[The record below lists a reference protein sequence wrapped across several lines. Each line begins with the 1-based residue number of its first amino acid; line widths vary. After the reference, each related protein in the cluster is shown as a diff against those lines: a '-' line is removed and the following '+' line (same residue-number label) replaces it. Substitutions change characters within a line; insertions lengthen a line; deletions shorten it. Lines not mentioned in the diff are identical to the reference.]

1 MRLSDGLGRAED
13 GAQLAARQA
22 ALLFALSGVLALA
35 AIPSDPDHAGRLAL
49 IGLADLVTAVV
60 AWALP
65 WKWWGT
71 PTVTAV
77 LAVPAFAV
85 LGLSTWAFGGFAAGT
100 GPFFVLIFAWLGLHH
115 RRWVILACI
124 LPATVAYLAPL
135 IAVSSPP
142 RVLSSA
148 LVLIPV
154 AVGSGLVIAHRVRYL
169 REEPDRAERAEG
181 W

>member
-35 AIPSDPDHAGRLAL
+35 AIPSDPDHAGRLTL
-49 IGLADLVTAVV
+49 IGLADL
-60 AWALP
+60 
-65 WKWWGT
+65 
-71 PTVTAV
+71 VTAV

-169 REEPDRAERAEG
+169 REEPDRA
-181 W
+181 